1 MKPQRTKRLGGLI
14 KRELSNILLTEYQTK
29 LPAFTTITEV
39 RMTNDLRQAR
49 VYYSVMGTDDEKTRV
64 GDFLNNIKGRLRSTI
79 AGRVKMRF
87 HPALEFC
94 LDSTLDYA
102 DRIDHLLSGTQM
114 EPPSAPPT
122 DELNT
127 SD

>member
-14 KRELSNILLTEYQTK
+14 KRELSNILLTDYQTK

-39 RMTNDLRQAR
+39 RMTSNLRQAR
-49 VYYSVMGTDDEKTRV
+49 VYYSVMGTDGEKARV
-64 GDFLNNIKGRLRSTI
+64 GDFLNNIKGKLRSAI

-87 HPALEFC
+87 HPTLEFC

-102 DRIDHLLSGTQM
+102 DRIDHLLSETHKGQ
-114 EPPSAPPT
+114 PPAPPT

>member
-1 MKPQRTKRLGGLI
+1 M
-14 KRELSNILLTEYQTK
+14 EYQSK

-39 RMTNDLRQAR
+39 RMSGDLRQAK
-49 VYYSVMGTDDEKTRV
+49 VYYSVMGTDGEKTRV
-64 GDFLNNIKGRLRSTI
+64 GTFLNNIRGKLRSEI
-79 AGRVKMRF
+79 ADRIKMRF
-87 HPALEFC
+87 HPTLEFQ

-102 DRIDHLLSGTQM
+102 DRIDQLLSETHKDQD
-114 EPPSAPPT
+114 PAPPT

>member
-14 KRELSNILLTEYQTK
+14 KRELSHILLTEYQTR

-39 RMTNDLRQAR
+39 RMTSDLRQAK
-49 VYYSVMGTDDEKTRV
+49 VYYSVMGTDGEKTRV
-64 GDFLNNIKGRLRSTI
+64 GEFLNTIRGRLRSVI
-79 AGRVKMRF
+79 ADRIKMRF
-87 HPALEFC
+87 HPTLEFQ

-102 DRIDHLLSGTQM
+102 DRIEQLLSETHKDQD
-114 EPPSAPPT
+114 PAPPT